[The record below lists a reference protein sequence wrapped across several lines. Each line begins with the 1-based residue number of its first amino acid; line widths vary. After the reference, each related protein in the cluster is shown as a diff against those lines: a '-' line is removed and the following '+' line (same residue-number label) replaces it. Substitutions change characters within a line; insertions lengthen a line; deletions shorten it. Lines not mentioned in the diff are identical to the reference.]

1 VKTSDVFT
9 SFVSSS
15 RCPVLRPPAAV
26 SKASLVS
33 SSLVTRH
40 QTKDGLTKDSPRTVR
55 LTKDKM
61 TKGQSATVFVTKDK
75 KTKD

>member
-1 VKTSDVFT
+1 MKTSDVFM
-9 SFVSSS
+9 SFVYSSHY
-15 RCPVLRPPAAV
+15 PVLRPPAAV

-55 LTKDKM
+55 LTKD
-61 TKGQSATVFVTKDK
+61 QQTKDNP
-75 KTKD
+75 